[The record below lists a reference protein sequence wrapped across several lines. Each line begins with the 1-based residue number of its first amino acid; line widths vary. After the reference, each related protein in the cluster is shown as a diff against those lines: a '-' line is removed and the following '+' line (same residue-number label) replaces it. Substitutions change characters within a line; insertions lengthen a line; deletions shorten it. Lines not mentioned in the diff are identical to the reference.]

1 MKNCILRTIWI
12 LFCFADYHHDEK
24 HFSAAPELRGRRTD
38 ARKTG
43 DRETGDQ
50 VDR

>member
-12 LFCFADYHHDEK
+12 LFNFADYYPDEK

-38 ARKTG
+38 VQ
-43 DRETGDQ
+43 ETGD
-50 VDR
+50 